1 MNVALRRPMTVEEF
15 LEWEGRQ
22 EMRYEFDGL
31 QPVAMTGGTFAH
43 DRIAINL
50 AASLVPRLRGGPCQP
65 HGGNLKIRVGESIRY
80 PDAYVTCEPI
90 RRDSTIAP
98 NPIVVFEVLSKG
110 TARTDRIVKN
120 REYAST
126 ASIRRY
132 VMLEQGE
139 IAGTMFERVGDDWIG
154 RLLGPGTVLEIPE
167 IGIRLPIAE
176 LYEGVDLTDPDEGE
190 AD

>member
-15 LEWEGRQ
+15 LEWEERQ
-22 EMRYEFDGL
+22 EARYEFDGL

-50 AASLVPRLRGGPCQP
+50 AASLVPRLRGKPCQP

-90 RRDSTIAP
+90 RRGSTIAP
-98 NPIVVFEVLSKG
+98 NPVVVFEVLSRG

-120 REYAST
+120 RECAST
-126 ASIRRY
+126 ASVRRY
-132 VMLEQGE
+132 VMLEQAD

-154 RLLGPGTVLEIPE
+154 HLLGPDTVLEMPE

-176 LYEGVDLTDPDEGE
+176 LYEGIDLTDPEEGE